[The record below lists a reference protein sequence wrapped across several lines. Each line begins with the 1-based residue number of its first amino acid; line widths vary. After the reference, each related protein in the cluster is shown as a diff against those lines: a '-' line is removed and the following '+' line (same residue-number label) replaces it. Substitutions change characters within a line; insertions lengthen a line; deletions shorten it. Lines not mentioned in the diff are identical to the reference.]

1 MTTDAPRLTVVTA
14 PVNPVLRSVRSI
26 LAHGVLIAASIL
38 MLYPLLWMLS
48 ASFKPEAEIF
58 TSNSL
63 IPSQVGLQG
72 YISGWFGL
80 SRTFDVFFLNSFI
93 VSIACVIGNLA
104 ACSLTAFAFARL
116 EFFGRKFWFTLMLG
130 TLMLPYQVVL
140 IPQYV
145 LFLHM
150 PTWLGG
156 SPASG
161 WVNTFLPLIVP
172 KYLAVDAFFIFLM
185 VQFFR
190 GIPRELDEAAMMD
203 GCSPWR
209 IYWKIML
216 PLSVPVLVT
225 AGIFTFI
232 FTWDDF
238 FAPLI
243 YLNDMKNY
251 TVTIALRTFVDS
263 TAESNWGGLFAMSI
277 LSLVPIFVLFLFFQ
291 RLLIEG
297 IATTGM
303 KR

>member
-1 MTTDAPRLTVVTA
+1 MTTDAPRLTVVTV
-14 PVNPVLRSVRSI
+14 PTNPLWKIARPIIS
-26 LAHGVLIAASIL
+26 HGLLIGASFL
-38 MLYPLLWMLS
+38 MLYPLLWMLA
-48 ASFKPEAEIF
+48 ASFRPEAEIF
-58 TSNSL
+58 SNNSL
-63 IPSQVGLQG
+63 IPSEVSLHG

-80 SRTFDVFFLNSFI
+80 SRTFDVFFLNSFM
-93 VSIACVIGNLA
+93 VSMLCVIGNLT

-116 EFFGRKFWFTLMLG
+116 EFWGRRFWFALMLG

-145 LFLHM
+145 LFLK
-150 PTWLGG
+150 L
-156 SPASG
+156 G

-243 YLNDMKNY
+243 YLNDQTKY
-251 TVTIALRTFVDS
+251 TATLALRTFVDS
-263 TAESNWGGLFAMSI
+263 TAESNWSGLFAMSV
-277 LSLVPIFVLFLFFQ
+277 LTVLPIFVIFIFFQ

>member
-1 MTTDAPRLTVVTA
+1 MTAEAQKLTVVTGA
-14 PVNPVLRSVRSI
+14 TPLWRKRLGSVV
-26 LAHGVLIAASIL
+26 AHALLIGASIL

-48 ASFKPEAEIF
+48 ASFRPENEIF
-58 TSNSL
+58 TSSSI
-63 IPSQVGLQG
+63 IPSSVSAHG

-80 SRTFDVFFLNSFI
+80 SRSFDTFFLNSLTI
-93 VSIACVIGNLA
+93 SLLCVAGNLA

-116 EFFGRKFWFTLMLG
+116 EFRGKNFWFAMMLG
-130 TLMLPYQVVL
+130 TLMLPYQVTL

-145 LFLHM
+145 LFLNI
-150 PTWLGG
+150 
-156 SPASG
+156 G
-161 WVNTFLPLIVP
+161 WVNTFLPLVVP
-172 KYLAVDAFFIFLM
+172 KFLAADSFFIFLM

-190 GIPRELDEAAMMD
+190 GLPKELDEAAMMD

-209 IYWKIML
+209 IYYKILL
-216 PLSVPVLVT
+216 PLSLPVLTT

-238 FAPLI
+238 FGPLI
-243 YLNDMKNY
+243 YLSDIKTY

-263 TAESNWGGLFAMSI
+263 TAESNWSGLFAMSI
-277 LSLVPIFVLFLFFQ
+277 LSLVPIFVIFLFFQ
-291 RLLIEG
+291 RYLIEG